1 MNQKVL
7 MNSFITDHGNVRLI
21 LKELDPLSVEQRVRH
36 SLTRYTYIS
45 IKIQTS
51 LAHRLAFHGPI
62 DGYS

>member
-45 IKIQTS
+45 NKIQTN
-51 LAHRLAFHGPI
+51 LAHRSAFHGPI